1 MLNVLVNAYAVS
13 PAWGSEPGMGWNW
26 VVNLAQYCNVFV
38 ITEGEWRTEIEE
50 TVEKL
55 PQRGNLHFYF
65 NPVSE
70 RVRRMCWNQGDWRF
84 YWHYRKWQNARL
96 PSLAKLLPDIASISS
111 TS

>member
-70 RVRRMCWNQGDWRF
+70 RVRRMCWNQGVF
-84 YWHYRKWQNARL
+84 IGTTVSGKNARL